1 MADQIS
7 RIYSES
13 NQSMQVKA
21 EIMKQTK
28 KKEVAK
34 ERTGAKKKEA
44 ITENK
49 SKEQEDKERLL
60 AEKRIKQVIEEANQK
75 TKFTKKSLEYS
86 VDEKTNR
93 IAIVVRDQETKE
105 VIKEIP
111 SEETLDM
118 LAKIQEVIGLV
129 FDQKF

>member
-60 AEKRIKQVIEEANQK
+60 AEKRIKQVIEEVNQK

>member
-60 AEKRIKQVIEEANQK
+60 AEKRIKQVIEEVNQK

-118 LAKIQEVIGLV
+118 LAKIQVVI
-129 FDQKF
+129 

>member
-60 AEKRIKQVIEEANQK
+60 VEKRIKQVIEEVNQK